1 MATVRTQ
8 RSAPPYALIVFI
20 GLFLVATIV
29 AILLYLKL
37 GKAEQTASAD
47 QQNLSLIASTGDQNL
62 PMIADLKANASASNT
77 VVRQLVAQINQLEM
91 KISGNSGGQVAQLIG
106 PSGPVNRVLV
116 QAGMS
121 GKSLVLAL
129 SEVDSALVNAQKE
142 IKQYHIHLANY
153 QRRFASTRSS
163 FKDDIHAINDKLTS
177 AQNRIDALTTKLNA
191 ANSQVSTE
199 AGTLQQQITAEQS
212 KYITELRG
220 QVIQIQQLK
229 QELQAR
235 IAVVQDLRNQIAA
248 YRAPNTGANAILSQA
263 DGKVIRVSPVT
274 QHVYINLGSAE
285 HITVGLSFAVY
296 NPNLGVN
303 TGQNGGGAGS
313 IAVIRVGKF
322 ASVCRIT
329 HLQPNA
335 QIFAGDLIANPVFHK
350 DQNRQFHFVIYGN
363 FDVNG
368 NGLPTAAGRRQIV
381 RLVES
386 WGGVVDKHISTQTD
400 FLVLGSRPSNSLLN
414 FNGVQ
419 TAQTAALKSERVSQQ
434 QRYEHLQQK
443 AQNLSVPILNAN
455 RFLAMIGYYA
465 HPLVRQ

>member
-20 GLFLVATIV
+20 GLFLVVTVV

-47 QQNLSLIASTGDQNL
+47 QQNLALIASTADQNL
-62 PMIADLKANASASNT
+62 PMIADLKANASTSNT
-77 VVRQLVAQINQLEM
+77 VVRQLVSQINQLEI
-91 KISGNSGGQVAQLIG
+91 KISGNSGAQVSQLIG
-106 PSGPVNRVLV
+106 PSGPVNQVLTK
-116 QAGMS
+116 AGMT

-129 SEVDSALVNAQKE
+129 SQVDSALVNAQNE
-142 IKQYHIHLANY
+142 IKRYHLHLANY

-177 AQNRIDALTTKLNA
+177 AQNRIDALTAKLNA
-191 ANSQVSTE
+191 ANTQVSTE
-199 AGTLQQQITAEQS
+199 AGTLQQQITGEQT
-212 KYITELRG
+212 KYISELRG

-235 IAVVQDLRNQIAA
+235 ITVVQDLRNQIAA

-274 QHVYINLGSAE
+274 QHVYINLGSAD
-285 HITVGLSFAVY
+285 HLTVGLSFAVY

-303 TGQNGGGAGS
+303 TGHNGGGAGS

-350 DQNRQFHFVIYGN
+350 DQNRKFHFVIYGD

-386 WGGVVDKHISTQTD
+386 WGGVVQTHLSTQTD
-400 FLVLGSRPSNSLLN
+400 FLVLGSRPTNSQLN
-414 FNGVQ
+414 FSGVQ
-419 TAQTAALKSERVSQQ
+419 TSQTAALKSERVTQQ
-434 QRYEHLQQK
+434 QRYAHLEQK

>member
-20 GLFLVATIV
+20 GLFLVVTVV

-47 QQNLSLIASTGDQNL
+47 QQNLGLIASTEDQNL
-62 PMIADLKANASASNT
+62 QIVADLKANASPSNT
-77 VVRQLVAQINQLEM
+77 VVRQLVGQINQLEVE
-91 KISGNSGGQVAQLIG
+91 ISGNSGARVSQLIG
-106 PSGPVNRVLV
+106 PSGPVYQVLAK
-116 QAGMS
+116 AGMT

-129 SEVDSALVNAQKE
+129 SQVDSALVNAQNE
-142 IKQYHIHLANY
+142 IKQYHLHIANY

-177 AQNRIDALTTKLNA
+177 AQNRIDALTAKLNA
-191 ANSQVSTE
+191 ANTQVSSE
-199 AGTLQQQITAEQS
+199 AGTLQQQITAEQT
-212 KYITELRG
+212 KYISELRG

-263 DGKVIRVSPVT
+263 DGKVIRVSPMT
-274 QHVYINLGSAE
+274 QHVYINLGTSE

-303 TGQNGGGAGS
+303 TGHNGGGAGS
-313 IAVIRVGKF
+313 ISVIRAGKF

-350 DQNRQFHFVIYGN
+350 DQNRKFHFVIYGD

-386 WGGVVDKHISTQTD
+386 WGGVVQTHLSTQTD
-400 FLVLGSRPSNSLLN
+400 FLVLGSRPTNSQLD
-414 FNGVQ
+414 FSGVQ
-419 TAQTAALKSERVSQQ
+419 TSQTAALKSERVTQQ
-434 QRYEHLQQK
+434 QRYGQLEQK

>member
-8 RSAPPYALIVFI
+8 RSAPPYALIVFVF
-20 GLFLVATIV
+20 LFVVTAIV
-29 AILLYLKL
+29 AIMLYLKL
-37 GKAEQTASAD
+37 GKAEQTASTD
-47 QQNLSLIASTGDQNL
+47 NQNLALIASTADQNV
-62 PMIADLKANASASNT
+62 PVVADLKANASPGNT
-77 VVRQLVAQINQLEM
+77 VVHQLLSQIDQLESQ
-91 KISGNSGGQVAQLIG
+91 ISGNSGVAVSKLIG
-106 PSGPVNRVLV
+106 PSGPVNMVLAK
-116 QAGMS
+116 AGMS

-129 SEVDSALVNAQKE
+129 SQVDTQLVNARTQ
-142 IKQYHIHLANY
+142 IQQMRTHMTNY

-163 FKDDIHAINDKLTS
+163 FRDDIHAINDKLNS
-177 AQNRIDALTTKLNA
+177 AQKRIDDLTTKLNA
-191 ANSQVSTE
+191 ANSQVSSE
-199 AGTLQQQITAEQS
+199 AGTLQQQITAEQT
-212 KYITELRG
+212 KYISELRG
-220 QVIQIQQLK
+220 QVVQIQQLK

-235 IAVVQDLRNQIAA
+235 LAVVQDLRNQIAA

-263 DGKVIRVSPVT
+263 DGKVVRVSPST

-285 HITVGLSFAVY
+285 HVTVGLSFAVY

-303 TGQNGGGAGS
+303 TGENGGGAGS
-313 IAVIRVGKF
+313 IAVIHVGKY

-329 HLQPNA
+329 HLQSGE

-350 DQNRQFHFVIYGN
+350 DQNRKFHFVIYGD

-368 NGLPTAAGRRQIV
+368 NGVATAAGRRQIV

-386 WGGVVDKHISTQTD
+386 WGGVVDNHLTTQTD

-414 FNGVQ
+414 FNVNTQ
-419 TAQTAALKSERVSQQ
+419 QTAALQAQRVVQQ
-434 QRYEHLQQK
+434 NRYAHLEQK

-465 HPLVRQ
+465 HPLVQQ